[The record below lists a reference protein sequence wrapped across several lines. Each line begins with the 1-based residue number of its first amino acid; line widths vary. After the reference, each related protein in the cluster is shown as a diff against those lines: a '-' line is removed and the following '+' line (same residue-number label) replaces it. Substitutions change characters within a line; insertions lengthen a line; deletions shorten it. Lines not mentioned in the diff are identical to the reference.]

1 MTRTNRTSVLW
12 GLTACL
18 LMVTL
23 SVGCGPDAKDKKI
36 QDLSAEN
43 DRLRGDLADRERALN
58 DAMADSSDSRA
69 TIDELSRELAKLRAE
84 GGGIK
89 EGEWITTPTFDL
101 MSISDSVLFSSGKA
115 DLLATGRTKL
125 SQVATDIQAK
135 FADRDIYIF
144 GHTDAQ
150 PIRKSK
156 WKDNWELGAQRAL
169 TVLRALDD
177 AGVASTQ
184 LVAATAG
191 EHRPVVMDAANK
203 NQPQNRRVEIF
214 AVRRGG
220 GTTR

>member
-12 GLTACL
+12 GLTTCL
-18 LMVTL
+18 LLAAL

-36 QDLSAEN
+36 QELSAEN
-43 DRLRGDLADRERALN
+43 DRLRGDLSDRERQLQDAL
-58 DAMADSSDSRA
+58 AQASDSQA
-69 TIDELSRELAKLRAE
+69 TIDDLNRELAKLRAQ

-101 MSISDSVLFSSGKA
+101 MSISDSVLFNSGKA
-115 DLLATGRTKL
+115 DLLPTGRTKL
-125 SQVATDIQAK
+125 AQVAADIRAK
-135 FADRDIYIF
+135 YSDRDIYVF

-169 TVLRALDD
+169 TVLRALNE
-177 AGVASTQ
+177 AGVSNSQ

-191 EHRPVVMDAANK
+191 EYRPVVIDAVNK

-220 GTTR
+220 STR